1 MSFSPETIYI
11 AGHTGLVGQAFVRKF
26 QSDGDSA
33 LLLRTHGEL
42 DLTNQGEVSNFF
54 SAEKPDFVILAA
66 AKVGGIHAN
75 STYPAEFIYE
85 NLMIQS
91 NVIHQSYL
99 HGVKKLVYLGSTC
112 AYPKQTPQPMK
123 EGNLLT
129 GSLEP
134 TNEPYAVAKIAGLK
148 MCESY
153 NRQYGT
159 SYRTVMPT
167 NLYGIHD
174 NFHPEN
180 SHVIPG
186 MMRRIH
192 EAKMADLPEVE
203 IWGSG
208 LPKREFL
215 FVDDLVEAC
224 LFLLDYDKYYS
235 AVNIG
240 SQEEVSIRELA
251 IMMNEVVGYKGRL
264 AFDTSKPDGMPLKKV
279 DTSKMDALGWKA
291 RTPLREG
298 LQKVYCWFLTNN
310 ISKNNKS

>member
-1 MSFSPETIYI
+1 M
-11 AGHTGLVGQAFVRKF
+11 
-26 QSDGDSA
+26 
-33 LLLRTHGEL
+33 
-42 DLTNQGEVSNFF
+42 
-54 SAEKPDFVILAA
+54 
-66 AKVGGIHAN
+66 
-75 STYPAEFIYE
+75 PA
-85 NLMIQS
+85 
-91 NVIHQSYL
+91 
-99 HGVKKLVYLGSTC
+99 
-112 AYPKQTPQPMK
+112 
-123 EGNLLT
+123 
-129 GSLEP
+129 
-134 TNEPYAVAKIAGLK
+134 
-148 MCESY
+148 
-153 NRQYGT
+153 
-159 SYRTVMPT
+159 

-174 NFHPEN
+174 NFHPGN

-192 EAKMADLPEVE
+192 EAKMADFPEVE

-224 LFLLDYDKYYS
+224 LFLLDYDKDFS
-235 AVNIG
+235 PVNIG

-291 RTPLREG
+291 PTPLREG

>member
-1 MSFSPETIYI
+1 MKHSKIYI
-11 AGHTGLVGQAFVRKF
+11 AGHSGLVGQAFVRKLRDEG
-26 QSDGDSA
+26 SGS
-33 LLLRTHGEL
+33 LLLKTHLEL
-42 DLTNQGEVSNFF
+42 DLTNQGMVTDFF
-54 SAEKPDFVILAA
+54 SSEKPDLVILAA

-75 STYPAEFIYE
+75 NTYPAEFIYE
-85 NLMIQS
+85 NMMIEC
-91 NVIHQSYL
+91 NLIHQSYL
-99 HGVKKLVYLGSTC
+99 HGVKNLIYFGSTC
-112 AYPKQTPQPMK
+112 AYPKNALQPMK
-123 EGNLLT
+123 EDSILT
-129 GSLEP
+129 GPLEP
-134 TNEPYAVAKIAGLK
+134 TNEPYAVAKIAGIKL
-148 MCESY
+148 CESY

-159 SYRTVMPT
+159 CYQTILPT

-186 MMRRIH
+186 LMRRIH
-192 EAKMADLPEVE
+192 EAKVNDIPEVS

-208 LPKREFL
+208 SAKREFL

-224 LFLLDYDKYYS
+224 LLLLDYNEDYS
-235 AVNIG
+235 PVNIG
-240 SQEEVSIRELA
+240 SQEEVSILELA
-251 IMMNEVVGYKGRL
+251 EMMVEVVGYKGRL

-310 ISKNNKS
+310 ISKNIKS

>member
-1 MSFSPETIYI
+1 MSFINQIYN
-11 AGHTGLVGQAFVRKF
+11 G
-26 QSDGDSA
+26 S
-33 LLLRTHGEL
+33 
-42 DLTNQGEVSNFF
+42 
-54 SAEKPDFVILAA
+54 
-66 AKVGGIHAN
+66 
-75 STYPAEFIYE
+75 
-85 NLMIQS
+85 
-91 NVIHQSYL
+91 
-99 HGVKKLVYLGSTC
+99 KKLVYLGSTC
-112 AYPKQTPQPMK
+112 AYPKNALQPMK
-123 EGNLLT
+123 EVSLLT
-129 GSLEP
+129 GPLEP
-134 TNEPYAVAKIAGLK
+134 TNEPYAVSKIAGLK

-153 NRQYGT
+153 NRQYGKF
-159 SYRTVMPT
+159 YRTVMPT

-310 ISKNNKS
+310 ISKNNK